1 MNPVT
6 SMWYGVDPLTEQYV
20 NIGAYIYCHG
30 NPIILF
36 DHDGQG
42 DYFAKNG
49 QYLGRDKWDD
59 NKVFLADGIV
69 NGHFHNIKRLD
80 VSQHRFNPTL
90 TPLNNFP

>member
-36 DHDGQG
+36 DPDGG
-42 DYFAKNG
+42 VII
-49 QYLGRDKWDD
+49 LPRM
-59 NKVFLADGIV
+59 V
-69 NGHFHNIKRLD
+69 NI
-80 VSQHRFNPTL
+80 
-90 TPLNNFP
+90 